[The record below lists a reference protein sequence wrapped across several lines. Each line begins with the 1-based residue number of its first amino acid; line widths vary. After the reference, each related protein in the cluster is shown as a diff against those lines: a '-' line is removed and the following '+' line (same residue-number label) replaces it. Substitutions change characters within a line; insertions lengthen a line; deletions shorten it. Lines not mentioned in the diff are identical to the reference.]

1 MPISKTEL
9 EKTLLLGMLMLTKG
23 SKEKIVPKNKITEK
37 FARSKRKYVSRG
49 LDRLVDKEF
58 LEKVEGGYKFK
69 DKGLEEGSKAL
80 TEGAQLWYMD

>member
-1 MPISKTEL
+1 MSKTEL

-23 SKEKIVPKNKITEK
+23 SKEKTIPKKKITER

-58 LEKVEGGYKFK
+58 LEKTDGEYKLTK
-69 DKGLEEGSKAL
+69 KGLEEASKAL
-80 TEGAQLWYMD
+80 TEGAQLWYMDK